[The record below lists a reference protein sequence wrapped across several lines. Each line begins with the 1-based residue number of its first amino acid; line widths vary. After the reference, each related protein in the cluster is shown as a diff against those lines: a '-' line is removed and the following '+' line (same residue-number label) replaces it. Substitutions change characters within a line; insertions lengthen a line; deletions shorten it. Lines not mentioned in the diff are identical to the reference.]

1 VTKYRHCDGYLVFK
15 VTNDT
20 TVRGMFLPPRQT
32 DVENVRVRLVRSRL
46 VFVDLP
52 LGERGDV
59 CVLSAT
65 LLLVRFVWFCGGV

>member
-1 VTKYRHCDGYLVFK
+1 
-15 VTNDT
+15 
-20 TVRGMFLPPRQT
+20 MFLPPRQT